1 MKSNSVQ
8 VSSCQFSDF
17 KTISK
22 HHEHIFLYVY
32 VDFGKTIHYK

>member
-8 VSSCQFSDF
+8 VPKFSDF

-32 VDFGKTIHYK
+32 ADFGKTIYYK